1 MKLVR
6 YHGEAPG
13 LAAQIKMRGR
23 IWNRGDEA
31 TVADAEAAA
40 LAVCGGFEIIDII
53 TEAPGGDKPRSSRR
67 QK

>member
-53 TEAPGGDKPRSSRR
+53 EATRGKKTRSSRR